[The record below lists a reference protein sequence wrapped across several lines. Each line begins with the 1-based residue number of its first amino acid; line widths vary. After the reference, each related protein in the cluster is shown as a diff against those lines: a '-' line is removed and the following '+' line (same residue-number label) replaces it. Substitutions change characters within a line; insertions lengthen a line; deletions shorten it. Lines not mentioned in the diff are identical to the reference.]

1 MKCDTYKK
9 KKMGIFCTRLKCF
22 QKVLSRSIYKT
33 IKKGIIFLFKIMTS
47 VILQHRQNP
56 YLLEF
61 KNTTTVFN
69 NTTTSG
75 IHVYLECFS
84 FFSLF

>member
-1 MKCDTYKK
+1 
-9 KKMGIFCTRLKCF
+9 
-22 QKVLSRSIYKT
+22 
-33 IKKGIIFLFKIMTS
+33 MTS

-75 IHVYLECFS
+75 IHVYLEIR
-84 FFSLF
+84 